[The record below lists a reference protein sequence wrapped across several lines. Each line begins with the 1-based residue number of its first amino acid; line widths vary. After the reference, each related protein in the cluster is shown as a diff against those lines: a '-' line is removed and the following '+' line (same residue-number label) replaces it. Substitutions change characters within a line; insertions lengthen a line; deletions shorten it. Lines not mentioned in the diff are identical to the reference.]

1 MADLD
6 LRIDQLPLGTPGP
19 NDPIPFR
26 DLVSGVTKKFL
37 AGLVL
42 PSPTTTDIEWDP
54 DAAAAGDY
62 DANEIVTYGGNI
74 YQSEI
79 NNNTSVPGTNA
90 DWTLLTRGSGGISFW
105 EAGVFL
111 EDEIIKAYDL
121 PGVGPRFFRLDPA
134 EPRPFN
140 STDFETELAA
150 DTWIRMYNENF
161 WPLSGSANLSGAVT
175 ITAGS
180 GEDIDLLG
188 SSPRFNV
195 QRDGNRS
202 VQFQIDPE
210 TGAFGN
216 GGLDLTVVD
225 PGTTEGTFLRFDDIE
240 FKVGNDRAGND
251 FAGIEYA
258 ADYSASYTNRSLVD
272 KEYVDGLTGNGYS
285 TLTTDTT
292 QTGNV
297 GTGED
302 TLFTYSLPAG
312 TLAANG
318 DSVVITVSGT
328 YANTLNDKRL
338 KVKFGGTT
346 IVNVNDTST
355 SNGVWSARI
364 EIIRTGATSQK
375 CSAIFLSSTTTND
388 TAFYEVS
395 AETLS
400 GTVTILVTG
409 EATSNDD
416 IVGEMFKVKFE
427 P

>member
-62 DANEIVTYGGNI
+62 DDNEIVTYGGNI

-79 NNNTSVPGTNA
+79 NNNPSVPGTNA

-111 EDEIIKAYDL
+111 EDELIKAYDL

-175 ITAGS
+175 ITAS
-180 GEDIDLLG
+180 TGEHIDLLG

-202 VQFQIDPE
+202 IQFQIDSE
-210 TGAFGN
+210 NGAFGS
-216 GGLDLTVVD
+216 GGIDMPILD
-225 PGTTEGTFLRFDDIE
+225 PGTNEGIALKMDDIFFEVSSTVNSNNHLRFRGDSTPEAYARLEDGFILFSEKDITNNITYLFRMDNSNYINLRAIGSTEETFFQMLTDTINIQSINTGSGQSTNIVVGDTE
-240 FKVGNDRAGND
+240 FSIQKVDSVGGTSTE
-251 FAGIEYA
+251 I
-258 ADYSASYTNRSLVD
+258 ST
-272 KEYVDGLTGNGYS
+272 DGLDINLSPDSTGFLNLGIS
-285 TLTTDTT
+285 PAASL
-292 QTGNV
+292 
-297 GTGED
+297 
-302 TLFTYSLPAG
+302 LFTQSHRAVIKFNG
-312 TLAANG
+312 TSYYVPLQA
-318 DSVVITVSGT
+318 V
-328 YANTLNDKRL
+328 
-338 KVKFGGTT
+338 
-346 IVNVNDTST
+346 
-355 SNGVWSARI
+355 
-364 EIIRTGATSQK
+364 
-375 CSAIFLSSTTTND
+375 
-388 TAFYEVS
+388 
-395 AETLS
+395 
-400 GTVTILVTG
+400 
-409 EATSNDD
+409 
-416 IVGEMFKVKFE
+416 
-427 P
+427 